1 MTSDSKPNNREL
13 VTVIMY
19 VGYITRGDLVDMN
32 VHKSLKDAGV
42 IFEVIDCDPSFADT
56 AEFCNHYGYLPE
68 ESANAILLEG
78 RAEKSVYALC
88 VVLATTRINV
98 NKVARK
104 RLGTRKAS
112 FASAE
117 KTKELTGMEIGGV
130 TPVGL
135 PEDIPIWIDDLVM
148 KVPKVI
154 IGGGSREA
162 KIYLAPENLLKFP
175 NTHVVEGLSM
185 PIVMK

>member
-1 MTSDSKPNNREL
+1 MKVLE
-13 VTVIMY
+13 
-19 VGYITRGDLVDMN
+19 
-32 VHKSLKDAGV
+32 SLKDAGATY
-42 IFEVIDCDPSFADT
+42 EVIDCEPSFADT
-56 AEFCNHYGYLPE
+56 AEFCNHYGYSLD

-78 RAEKSVYALC
+78 KAESPVYALC

-117 KTKELTGMEIGGV
+117 ITKELTGMEIGGV

-135 PEDIPIWIDDLVM
+135 PVDLPIWIDSLVM
-148 KVPKVI
+148 ETPKVI
-154 IGGGSREA
+154 IGAGSRSA
-162 KIYLAPENLLKFP
+162 KIYLSPDNLLRFP
-175 NTHVVEGLSM
+175 NTHIVDGLSM
-185 PIVMK
+185 PIVN

>member
-1 MTSDSKPNNREL
+1 MGMKVLE
-13 VTVIMY
+13 
-19 VGYITRGDLVDMN
+19 
-32 VHKSLKDAGV
+32 SLKDAGATY
-42 IFEVIDCDPSFADT
+42 EVIDCDPSFADT
-56 AEFCNHYGYLPE
+56 AEFCNQYGYSLD

-78 RAEKSVYALC
+78 KAESPVYALC

-117 KTKELTGMEIGGV
+117 ITKELTGMEIGGV

-135 PEDIPIWIDDLVM
+135 PEDLPVWIDSLVM
-148 KVPKVI
+148 EAPKVI
-154 IGGGSREA
+154 IGAGSRSA
-162 KIYLAPENLLKFP
+162 KIYLSPDNLLRFP
-175 NTHVVEGLSM
+175 NTHIVDGLSM
-185 PIVMK
+185 PIVN

>member
-1 MTSDSKPNNREL
+1 MGMKVLESLNE
-13 VTVIMY
+13 
-19 VGYITRGDLVDMN
+19 VGAT
-32 VHKSLKDAGV
+32 
-42 IFEVIDCDPSFADT
+42 FEVIDCDPSFADT
-56 AEFCNHYGYLPE
+56 AEFCSRYGYSLG

-78 RAEKSVYALC
+78 KAESPVYALC

-117 KTKELTGMEIGGV
+117 VTKKLTGMEIGGV

-135 PEDIPIWIDDLVM
+135 PDDLPIWIDNLVM
-148 KVPKVI
+148 EAPKVI
-154 IGGGSREA
+154 IGAGSRNA

-185 PIVMK
+185 PIANK

>member
-1 MTSDSKPNNREL
+1 MSMKVLE
-13 VTVIMY
+13 
-19 VGYITRGDLVDMN
+19 
-32 VHKSLKDAGV
+32 SLKDAGATYK
-42 IFEVIDCDPSFADT
+42 VIDCDPSFADT
-56 AEFCNHYGYLPE
+56 AEFCNHYGYSLD

-78 RAEKSVYALC
+78 KAESPVYALC

-117 KTKELTGMEIGGV
+117 ITKELTGMEIGGV

-135 PEDIPIWIDDLVM
+135 PEDLPVWIDSLVM
-148 KVPKVI
+148 EAPKVI
-154 IGGGSREA
+154 IGAGSRSA
-162 KIYLAPENLLKFP
+162 KIYLSPDNLLRFP
-175 NTHVVEGLSM
+175 NTHIVDGLSM
-185 PIVMK
+185 PIVN

>member
-1 MTSDSKPNNREL
+1 MGMKVLE
-13 VTVIMY
+13 
-19 VGYITRGDLVDMN
+19 
-32 VHKSLKDAGV
+32 SLKDVGATY
-42 IFEVIDCDPSFADT
+42 EVIDCDPSFADT
-56 AEFCNHYGYLPE
+56 AEFCNHYGYSLD

-78 RAEKSVYALC
+78 KAESPVYALC

-117 KTKELTGMEIGGV
+117 ITKELTGMEIGGV

-135 PEDIPIWIDDLVM
+135 PEDLPVWIDSLVM
-148 KVPKVI
+148 EAPKVI
-154 IGGGSREA
+154 IGAGSRSA
-162 KIYLAPENLLKFP
+162 KIYLSPDNLLRFP
-175 NTHVVEGLSM
+175 NTHIVDGLSM
-185 PIVMK
+185 PIVN

>member
-1 MTSDSKPNNREL
+1 MRMKVLE
-13 VTVIMY
+13 
-19 VGYITRGDLVDMN
+19 
-32 VHKSLKDAGV
+32 SLKDVGATYE
-42 IFEVIDCDPSFADT
+42 IIDCDPSFADT
-56 AEFCNHYGYLPE
+56 AKFCSHYGYSPD

-78 RAEKSVYALC
+78 KAESPIYALC

-117 KTKELTGMEIGGV
+117 VTKSLTGMEIGGV

-135 PEDIPIWIDDLVM
+135 PDDLPIWIDNLVM
-148 KVPKVI
+148 EAPKVI
-154 IGGGSREA
+154 IGAGSRDA
-162 KIYLAPENLLKFP
+162 KIYLAPENLLRFP
-175 NTHVVEGLSM
+175 NTHIVKGLSM
-185 PIVMK
+185 PIVNK

>member
-1 MTSDSKPNNREL
+1 M
-13 VTVIMY
+13 
-19 VGYITRGDLVDMN
+19 DMK
-32 VHKSLKDAGV
+32 VLESLKDVGAT
-42 IFEVIDCDPSFADT
+42 FEVIDCDPSFADT
-56 AEFCNHYGYLPE
+56 AEFCNNYGYSPN

-78 RAEKSVYALC
+78 KAESPVYALC

-117 KTKELTGMEIGGV
+117 VTKSLTGMEIGGV

-135 PEDIPIWIDDLVM
+135 PDDLPIWIDNLVM
-148 KVPKVI
+148 EAPKVI
-154 IGGGSREA
+154 IGAGSRNA
-162 KIYLAPENLLKFP
+162 KIYLAPDNLLRFP
-175 NTHVVEGLSM
+175 NTHIVENLSM
-185 PIVMK
+185 PIASK

>member
-1 MTSDSKPNNREL
+1 M
-13 VTVIMY
+13 
-19 VGYITRGDLVDMN
+19 DMK
-32 VHKSLKDAGV
+32 VLESLKDVGAT
-42 IFEVIDCDPSFADT
+42 FEVIDCDPSFADT
-56 AEFCNHYGYLPE
+56 AEFCNNYGYSPN

-78 RAEKSVYALC
+78 KAESPVYALC

-117 KTKELTGMEIGGV
+117 VTKSLTGMEIGGV

-135 PEDIPIWIDDLVM
+135 PDDVPIWIDNLVM
-148 KVPKVI
+148 EASKVI
-154 IGGGSREA
+154 IGAGSRNA
-162 KIYLAPENLLKFP
+162 KIYLAPDNLLRFP
-175 NTHVVEGLSM
+175 NTHIVENLSM
-185 PIVMK
+185 PIARK

>member
-1 MTSDSKPNNREL
+1 MSMKVLE
-13 VTVIMY
+13 
-19 VGYITRGDLVDMN
+19 
-32 VHKSLKDAGV
+32 SLKDAGATY
-42 IFEVIDCDPSFADT
+42 EVIDCEPSFADT
-56 AEFCNHYGYLPE
+56 AEFCNHYGYSLD

-78 RAEKSVYALC
+78 KAESPVYALC

-117 KTKELTGMEIGGV
+117 ITKELTGMEIGGV

-135 PEDIPIWIDDLVM
+135 PVDLPIWIDSLVM
-148 KVPKVI
+148 ETRKVI
-154 IGGGSREA
+154 IGGGSRSA
-162 KIYLAPENLLKFP
+162 KFYLSPDNLLRFP
-175 NTHVVEGLSM
+175 NTHIVDGLSM
-185 PIVMK
+185 PIVN

>member
-1 MTSDSKPNNREL
+1 MRMKVLE
-13 VTVIMY
+13 
-19 VGYITRGDLVDMN
+19 
-32 VHKSLKDAGV
+32 SLKDVGATYE
-42 IFEVIDCDPSFADT
+42 IIDCDPSFADT
-56 AEFCNHYGYLPE
+56 AKFCSHYGYSPD

-78 RAEKSVYALC
+78 KAESPIYALC

-117 KTKELTGMEIGGV
+117 VTKSLTGMEIGGV

-135 PEDIPIWIDDLVM
+135 PDDLPIWIDNLVM
-148 KVPKVI
+148 EAPKVI
-154 IGGGSREA
+154 IGAGSRDA
-162 KIYLAPENLLKFP
+162 KIYLAPETLLRFP
-175 NTHVVEGLSM
+175 NTHIVEGLSM
-185 PIVMK
+185 PIVNNN

>member
-1 MTSDSKPNNREL
+1 MSMKVLE
-13 VTVIMY
+13 
-19 VGYITRGDLVDMN
+19 
-32 VHKSLKDAGV
+32 SLKGAGATY
-42 IFEVIDCDPSFADT
+42 EVIDCEPSFADT
-56 AEFCNHYGYLPE
+56 AEFCNHYGYSLD

-78 RAEKSVYALC
+78 KAESPIYALC

-117 KTKELTGMEIGGV
+117 ITKELTGMEIGGV

-135 PEDIPIWIDDLVM
+135 PEDLPVWIDSLVM
-148 KVPKVI
+148 EAPKVI
-154 IGGGSREA
+154 IGAGSRSA
-162 KIYLAPENLLKFP
+162 KIYLSPDNLLRFP
-175 NTHVVEGLSM
+175 NTHIVDGLSM
-185 PIVMK
+185 PIVN

>member
-1 MTSDSKPNNREL
+1 MRMKVLE
-13 VTVIMY
+13 
-19 VGYITRGDLVDMN
+19 
-32 VHKSLKDAGV
+32 SLKDVGATYE
-42 IFEVIDCDPSFADT
+42 IIDCDPSFADT
-56 AEFCNHYGYLPE
+56 AKFCSHYGYSPD

-78 RAEKSVYALC
+78 KAESPVYALC

-117 KTKELTGMEIGGV
+117 ITKELTGMEIGGV

-135 PEDIPIWIDDLVM
+135 PEDLPVWIDSLVM
-148 KVPKVI
+148 EAPKVI
-154 IGGGSREA
+154 IGAGSRSA
-162 KIYLAPENLLKFP
+162 KIYLSPDNLLRFP
-175 NTHVVEGLSM
+175 NTHIVDGLSM
-185 PIVMK
+185 PIVN

>member
-1 MTSDSKPNNREL
+1 M
-13 VTVIMY
+13 
-19 VGYITRGDLVDMN
+19 DMK
-32 VHKSLKDAGV
+32 VLESLKDVGAT
-42 IFEVIDCDPSFADT
+42 FEVIDCDPSFADT
-56 AEFCNHYGYLPE
+56 AEFCNNYGYSPN

-78 RAEKSVYALC
+78 KAESPVYALC

-117 KTKELTGMEIGGV
+117 VTKSLTGMEIGGV

-135 PEDIPIWIDDLVM
+135 PDDLPIWIDNLVM
-148 KVPKVI
+148 EAPKVI
-154 IGGGSREA
+154 IGAGSRNA
-162 KIYLAPENLLKFP
+162 KIYLSPDNLLRFP
-175 NTHVVEGLSM
+175 NTHIVENLSM
-185 PIVMK
+185 PIARK

>member
-1 MTSDSKPNNREL
+1 MRMKVLE
-13 VTVIMY
+13 
-19 VGYITRGDLVDMN
+19 
-32 VHKSLKDAGV
+32 SLKDAGATY
-42 IFEVIDCDPSFADT
+42 EVIDCDPSFADT
-56 AEFCNHYGYLPE
+56 AEFCNHYGYSLD

-78 RAEKSVYALC
+78 KAESPVYALC

-117 KTKELTGMEIGGV
+117 ITKELTGMEIGGV

-135 PEDIPIWIDDLVM
+135 PEDLPVWIDSLVM
-148 KVPKVI
+148 EAPKVI
-154 IGGGSREA
+154 IGAGSRSA
-162 KIYLAPENLLKFP
+162 KIYLSPDNLLRFP
-175 NTHVVEGLSM
+175 NTHIVDGLSM
-185 PIVMK
+185 PIVNK

>member
-1 MTSDSKPNNREL
+1 M
-13 VTVIMY
+13 
-19 VGYITRGDLVDMN
+19 DMK
-32 VHKSLKDAGV
+32 VLESLKGAGATY
-42 IFEVIDCDPSFADT
+42 EVIDCDPSYADT
-56 AEFCNHYGYLPE
+56 AEFCNHYGYSLD

-78 RAEKSVYALC
+78 KAESPVYALC

-117 KTKELTGMEIGGV
+117 ITKELTGMEIGGV

-135 PEDIPIWIDDLVM
+135 PEDLPVWIDSLVM
-148 KVPKVI
+148 EAPKVI
-154 IGGGSREA
+154 IGAGSRSA
-162 KIYLAPENLLKFP
+162 KIYLSPDNLLRFP
-175 NTHVVEGLSM
+175 NTHIVDGLSM
-185 PIVMK
+185 PIVN

>member
-1 MTSDSKPNNREL
+1 MRMKVLE
-13 VTVIMY
+13 
-19 VGYITRGDLVDMN
+19 
-32 VHKSLKDAGV
+32 SLKDAGATY
-42 IFEVIDCDPSFADT
+42 EVIDCDPSFADT
-56 AEFCNHYGYLPE
+56 AEFCNHYGYSLD

-78 RAEKSVYALC
+78 KAESPIYALC

-117 KTKELTGMEIGGV
+117 ITKELTGMEIGGV

-135 PEDIPIWIDDLVM
+135 PEDLPVWIDSLVM
-148 KVPKVI
+148 EAPKVI
-154 IGGGSREA
+154 IGAGSRSA
-162 KIYLAPENLLKFP
+162 KIYLSPDNLLRFP
-175 NTHVVEGLSM
+175 NTHIVDGLSM
-185 PIVMK
+185 PIVN

>member
-1 MTSDSKPNNREL
+1 MKVLE
-13 VTVIMY
+13 
-19 VGYITRGDLVDMN
+19 
-32 VHKSLKDAGV
+32 SLKDAGATY
-42 IFEVIDCDPSFADT
+42 EVIDCDPSFADT
-56 AEFCNHYGYLPE
+56 AEFCNHYGYSLD

-78 RAEKSVYALC
+78 KAESPVYALC

-117 KTKELTGMEIGGV
+117 ITKELTGMEIGGV

-135 PEDIPIWIDDLVM
+135 PEDLPVWIDSLVM
-148 KVPKVI
+148 EAPKVI
-154 IGGGSREA
+154 IGAGSRSA
-162 KIYLAPENLLKFP
+162 KIYLSPDNLLRFP
-175 NTHVVEGLSM
+175 NTHIVDGLSM
-185 PIVMK
+185 PIVN

>member
-1 MTSDSKPNNREL
+1 MSMKVLE
-13 VTVIMY
+13 
-19 VGYITRGDLVDMN
+19 
-32 VHKSLKDAGV
+32 SLKDAGATY
-42 IFEVIDCDPSFADT
+42 EVIDCDPSFADT
-56 AEFCNHYGYLPE
+56 AEFCNHYGYSLD

-78 RAEKSVYALC
+78 KAESPVYALC

-117 KTKELTGMEIGGV
+117 ITKELTGMEIGGV

-135 PEDIPIWIDDLVM
+135 PVDLPIWIDSLVM
-148 KVPKVI
+148 ETPKVI
-154 IGGGSREA
+154 IGAGSRSA
-162 KIYLAPENLLKFP
+162 KIYLSPDNLLRFP
-175 NTHVVEGLSM
+175 NTHIVDGLSM
-185 PIVMK
+185 PIVN

>member
-1 MTSDSKPNNREL
+1 MGMKVLE
-13 VTVIMY
+13 
-19 VGYITRGDLVDMN
+19 
-32 VHKSLKDAGV
+32 SLKDVGATY
-42 IFEVIDCDPSFADT
+42 EVIDCDPSFADT
-56 AEFCNHYGYLPE
+56 AEFCSHYGYSPD

-78 RAEKSVYALC
+78 KAEAPIYALC

-117 KTKELTGMEIGGV
+117 VTKSLTGMEIGGV

-135 PEDIPIWIDDLVM
+135 PDDLPIWIDNLVM
-148 KVPKVI
+148 EAPKVI
-154 IGGGSREA
+154 IGAGSRDA
-162 KIYLAPENLLKFP
+162 KIYLAPEILLRFP

-185 PIVMK
+185 PIANK

>member
-1 MTSDSKPNNREL
+1 M
-13 VTVIMY
+13 
-19 VGYITRGDLVDMN
+19 DMK
-32 VHKSLKDAGV
+32 VLESLKDVGAT
-42 IFEVIDCDPSFADT
+42 FEVIDCDPSFADT
-56 AEFCNHYGYLPE
+56 AEFCNNYGYSPN

-78 RAEKSVYALC
+78 KAESPVYALC

-117 KTKELTGMEIGGV
+117 VTKSLTGMEIGGV

-135 PEDIPIWIDDLVM
+135 PDDVPIWIDNLVM
-148 KVPKVI
+148 EASKVI
-154 IGGGSREA
+154 IGAGSRNA
-162 KIYLAPENLLKFP
+162 KIYLSPDNLLRFP
-175 NTHVVEGLSM
+175 NTHIVENLSM
-185 PIVMK
+185 PIARK

>member
-1 MTSDSKPNNREL
+1 MSMKVLE
-13 VTVIMY
+13 
-19 VGYITRGDLVDMN
+19 
-32 VHKSLKDAGV
+32 SLKGAGATY
-42 IFEVIDCDPSFADT
+42 EVIDCEPSFADT
-56 AEFCNHYGYLPE
+56 AEFCNHYGYSLD

-78 RAEKSVYALC
+78 KAESLVYALC

-117 KTKELTGMEIGGV
+117 ITKELTGMEIGGV

-135 PEDIPIWIDDLVM
+135 PVDLPIWIDSLVM
-148 KVPKVI
+148 ETPKVI
-154 IGGGSREA
+154 IGAGSRSA
-162 KIYLAPENLLKFP
+162 KIYLSPDNLLRFP
-175 NTHVVEGLSM
+175 NTHIVDGLSM
-185 PIVMK
+185 PIVN

>member
-1 MTSDSKPNNREL
+1 MSMKVLE
-13 VTVIMY
+13 
-19 VGYITRGDLVDMN
+19 
-32 VHKSLKDAGV
+32 SLKGAGATY
-42 IFEVIDCDPSFADT
+42 EVIDCEPSFADT
-56 AEFCNHYGYLPE
+56 AEFCNHYGYSLD

-78 RAEKSVYALC
+78 KAEAPIYALC

-117 KTKELTGMEIGGV
+117 ITKELTGMEIGGV

-135 PEDIPIWIDDLVM
+135 PVDLPIWIDSLVM
-148 KVPKVI
+148 ETPKVI
-154 IGGGSREA
+154 IGAGSRSA
-162 KIYLAPENLLKFP
+162 KIYLSPDNLLRFP
-175 NTHVVEGLSM
+175 NTHIVDGLSM
-185 PIVMK
+185 PIVN

>member
-1 MTSDSKPNNREL
+1 MRMKVLE
-13 VTVIMY
+13 
-19 VGYITRGDLVDMN
+19 
-32 VHKSLKDAGV
+32 SLKDAGATY
-42 IFEVIDCDPSFADT
+42 EVIDCDPSFADT
-56 AEFCNHYGYLPE
+56 AEFCNHYGYSLD

-78 RAEKSVYALC
+78 KAESPVYALC

-117 KTKELTGMEIGGV
+117 ITKELTGMEIGGV

-135 PEDIPIWIDDLVM
+135 PEDLPVWIDSLVM
-148 KVPKVI
+148 EAPKSSLGLVHVMQ
-154 IGGGSREA
+154 
-162 KIYLAPENLLKFP
+162 NL
-175 NTHVVEGLSM
+175 
-185 PIVMK
+185 PIARQSS

>member
-1 MTSDSKPNNREL
+1 MDTSVMQSLND
-13 VTVIMY
+13 
-19 VGYITRGDLVDMN
+19 VGVSYEI
-32 VHKSLKDAGV
+32 
-42 IFEVIDCDPSFADT
+42 IDCDPSFADT
-56 AEFCNHYGYLPE
+56 AAFCNRYGYLPE

-78 RAEKSVYALC
+78 KAESPVYALC

-117 KTKELTGMEIGGV
+117 ITKELTGMEIGGV

-135 PEDIPIWIDDLVM
+135 PEDLPVWIDSLVM
-148 KVPKVI
+148 EAPKVI
-154 IGGGSREA
+154 IGAGSR
-162 KIYLAPENLLKFP
+162 
-175 NTHVVEGLSM
+175 LSL
-185 PIVMK
+185 IHI

>member
-1 MTSDSKPNNREL
+1 MSMKVLE
-13 VTVIMY
+13 
-19 VGYITRGDLVDMN
+19 
-32 VHKSLKDAGV
+32 SLKDAGATY
-42 IFEVIDCDPSFADT
+42 EVIDCDPSFADT
-56 AEFCNHYGYLPE
+56 AEFCNHYGYSLD

-78 RAEKSVYALC
+78 KAESPVYALC

-117 KTKELTGMEIGGV
+117 ITKELTGMEIGGV

-135 PEDIPIWIDDLVM
+135 PEDLPVWIDSLVM
-148 KVPKVI
+148 EAPKVI
-154 IGGGSREA
+154 IGAGSRSA
-162 KIYLAPENLLKFP
+162 KIYLSPDNLLRFP
-175 NTHVVEGLSM
+175 NTHIVDGLSM
-185 PIVMK
+185 PIVN

>member
-1 MTSDSKPNNREL
+1 M
-13 VTVIMY
+13 
-19 VGYITRGDLVDMN
+19 DMK
-32 VHKSLKDAGV
+32 VLESLKGAGATY
-42 IFEVIDCDPSFADT
+42 EVIDCDPSFADT
-56 AEFCNHYGYLPE
+56 AEFCNHYGYSLD

-78 RAEKSVYALC
+78 KAESPVYALC

-117 KTKELTGMEIGGV
+117 ITKELTGMEIGGV

-135 PEDIPIWIDDLVM
+135 PEDLPVWIDSLVTEA
-148 KVPKVI
+148 PKVI
-154 IGGGSREA
+154 IGAGSRSA
-162 KIYLAPENLLKFP
+162 KIYLSPDNLLRFP
-175 NTHVVEGLSM
+175 NTHIVDGLSM
-185 PIVMK
+185 PIVN

>member
-1 MTSDSKPNNREL
+1 MKVLE
-13 VTVIMY
+13 
-19 VGYITRGDLVDMN
+19 
-32 VHKSLKDAGV
+32 SLKDAGATYE
-42 IFEVIDCDPSFADT
+42 IIDCEPSFADT
-56 AEFCNHYGYLPE
+56 AEFCNHYGYSPD

-78 RAEKSVYALC
+78 KAESPVYALC

-117 KTKELTGMEIGGV
+117 ITKSLTGMEIGGV

-135 PEDIPIWIDDLVM
+135 PDDLPIWIDNLVM
-148 KVPKVI
+148 EAPKVI
-154 IGGGSREA
+154 IGAGSRDA
-162 KIYLAPENLLKFP
+162 KIYLSPENLLRFP
-175 NTHVVEGLSM
+175 NTHIVDGLSM
-185 PIVMK
+185 PIVNK

>member
-1 MTSDSKPNNREL
+1 MGMKVLE
-13 VTVIMY
+13 
-19 VGYITRGDLVDMN
+19 
-32 VHKSLKDAGV
+32 SLEDIGAT
-42 IFEVIDCDPSFADT
+42 FEVIDCDPSFADT
-56 AEFCNHYGYLPE
+56 AEFCNRYGYSPE

-78 RAEKSVYALC
+78 KAESPVYALC

-117 KTKELTGMEIGGV
+117 VTKKLTGMEIGGV

-135 PEDIPIWIDDLVM
+135 PDDLPIWIDNLVM
-148 KVPKVI
+148 EAPKVI
-154 IGGGSREA
+154 IGAGSRNA

-185 PIVMK
+185 PIANK